1 MWLLSSLSA
10 ISGVAVRLYY
20 RASRSGATVPPDG
33 PVLLVGNHPNSLLDP
48 AFVSWAAA
56 RPVRFLA
63 KAPLFRDP
71 KVGWLV
77 RGAGSLPVYRRQ
89 DDASQMGRNKDA
101 FRAVFDALGTGS
113 AVAIFPEGV
122 SHSEPGLVPLKTG
135 AARIALG
142 GAAVIGR
149 AFPIVP
155 IGLVFRAKDRF
166 RSAAHVLVGA
176 SIQWDDLAAKSDRDA
191 DAVRAL
197 TERIER
203 GIRAVTINLA
213 KWEDDDVVRTAEAI
227 WSAERDVEHSPAARV
242 ARLATATE
250 TLARLR
256 ANGDE
261 RWAELAGDVREYG
274 RMLHAFGVR
283 PADVRLNT
291 DISRAARWALRVL
304 RAAGVAQAALAALAL
319 VLFWVPYR
327 LTGVVAGRLTSHR
340 DTVSTYRVL
349 GGALI
354 FLLWIAGLAAVGG
367 VVSGWQVAVATL
379 LVLPVVAVTGLHA
392 VERWRQTV
400 LQARRWLI
408 IRRGIAHAAVLRER
422 QQELARRLDEAL
434 AARAWPGG

>member
-20 RASRSGATVPPDG
+20 RASRSGASVPQEG

-48 AFVSWAAA
+48 AFVAWAAA

-63 KAPLFRDP
+63 KAPLFTDLR
-71 KVGWLV
+71 VGWLV

-89 DDASQMGRNKDA
+89 DDASQMGRNEDT
-101 FRAVFDALGTGS
+101 FRAVHDALGSGS

-142 GAAVIGR
+142 GAALIGS

-155 IGLVFRAKDRF
+155 IGLVFREKERF
-166 RSAAHVLVGA
+166 RSAAHVRVGA
-176 SIQWDDLAAKSDRDA
+176 PIAWDDLAGKGERDA

-203 GIRAVTINLA
+203 GIRAVTVNLA

-227 WSAERDVEHSPAARV
+227 WSAERDVEHTPAARV

-250 TLARLR
+250 TLAELR
-256 ANGDE
+256 ASGDT
-261 RWAELAGDVREYG
+261 RWAALADDVRDYG
-274 RMLHAFGVR
+274 RMLRAFGVR
-283 PADVRLNT
+283 PADVLLST
-291 DISRAARWALRVL
+291 DISRAARWALRLL
-304 RAAGVAQAALAALAL
+304 RVAGLAQAALATVAL
-319 VLFWVPYR
+319 VMFWVPYR
-327 LTGVVAGRLTSHR
+327 LTGAVASKLTSHR

-354 FLLWIAGLAAVGG
+354 FSLWIAGLATVGG
-367 VVSGWQVAVATL
+367 VAGGWAVAVAML
-379 LVLPVVAVTGLHA
+379 IVLPLVAVAGLHA
-392 VERWRQTV
+392 VERWGQTV

-408 IRRGIAHAAVLRER
+408 IRRGTAHASVLRDR
-422 QQELARRLDEAL
+422 QRDLARRLDEAL
-434 AARAWPGG
+434 AARAA